1 MYITIEGVIG
11 AGKTS
16 LTNLLCENFNAH
28 PVYEV
33 VEENP
38 YLEKFYNDQDKYAF
52 QTEMF
57 FLTDRCNQMRDIEN
71 FYINKN
77 LDVIADYH
85 LSKSLIFSKKTLNDN
100 DFEKFEKV
108 YNILVEDFVIPD
120 LIIIIRSD
128 LDVLKKHIKIRNRNM
143 EDQIEDSYLNYLI
156 EKYDSFIEILNKR
169 FSDKLLV
176 INGNEFD
183 FVNNCEDQEKIIKIV
198 NDKLRGVK

>member
-16 LTNLLCENFNAH
+16 LTNLLCETFNAH

-38 YLEKFYNDQDKYAF
+38 YLEKFYNDQEKYAF

-71 FYINKN
+71 IYINKD

-85 LSKSLIFSKKTLNDN
+85 LSKSLIFSKKTLNDR
-100 DFEKFEKV
+100 DFEKFEKI
-108 YNILVEDFVIPD
+108 YNILVEDFVTPD

-143 EDQIEDSYLNYLI
+143 EDHIEDSYLKYLI
-156 EKYDSFIEILNKR
+156 EKYDSFIEILSKK
-169 FSDKLLV
+169 FSDRLLV

-183 FVNNCEDQEKIIKIV
+183 FVNNSEDKEKIISIV
-198 NDKLRGVK
+198 NNKLKGVK